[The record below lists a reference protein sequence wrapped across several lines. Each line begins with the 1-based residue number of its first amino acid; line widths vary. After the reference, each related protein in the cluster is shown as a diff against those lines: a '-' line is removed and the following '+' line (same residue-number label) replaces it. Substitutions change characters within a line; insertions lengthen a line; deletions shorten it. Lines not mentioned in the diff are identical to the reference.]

1 MEYWDSVHPGFLD
14 VHPTWQISAAELR
27 RLGLEPP
34 LLPAWLCLGVS
45 PILEFYDEQIEVE
58 QVQPK

>member
-45 PILEFYDEQIEVE
+45 PILEFYDEQIDD
-58 QVQPK
+58 